1 MVELSTIEK
10 TTRNAVVESP
20 FTRIQGLPTWLQKTR
35 LIEEM
40 EEAAMACDVSYPWA
54 GDYGLL
60 ALIDGPV
67 KYLARTG
74 LIYVEPVKPTP
85 QHPTINIGTAA
96 IIKQKEVEN
105 DLWLRDYAVLLGFIK
120 GCGENMR
127 DALCSKYYEQLK
139 EDTFKYKRIKP
150 RQYLTELETKWV
162 FLDERQRKTLIDNY
176 ERGWEENEHI
186 SAFATRLDDEQ
197 AKLLADGITIS
208 DENKKSHY
216 ILEMWNCKRF
226 SEPVMSKW
234 TNRLPARKTWARAK
248 SYFEKKAGEL
258 DKYEL
263 TNGVGDKPNE
273 FAGAATEMK
282 EQLQRAIEA
291 IERKDE
297 EHALAMRE
305 AKNEAKELRDQVA
318 ALAKMIDSLSSEV
331 KRKKR
336 VPRRRRSVSP
346 TPSSEDD
353 ESSDE
358 EQPPTPP
365 RPRKNKRKAQVQS
378 GREKRKGKATFGEDD
393 TYYANTKWNPDW
405 APADRKNYFIAR
417 TAFWKTNTKAARAD
431 ELAKMKEK
439 HERAARGNK
448 E

>member
-1 MVELSTIEK
+1 
-10 TTRNAVVESP
+10 
-20 FTRIQGLPTWLQKTR
+20 
-35 LIEEM
+35 
-40 EEAAMACDVSYPWA
+40 
-54 GDYGLL
+54 
-60 ALIDGPV
+60 
-67 KYLARTG
+67 
-74 LIYVEPVKPTP
+74 
-85 QHPTINIGTAA
+85 
-96 IIKQKEVEN
+96 
-105 DLWLRDYAVLLGFIK
+105 
-120 GCGENMR
+120 
-127 DALCSKYYEQLK
+127 
-139 EDTFKYKRIKP
+139 
-150 RQYLTELETKWV
+150 
-162 FLDERQRKTLIDNY
+162 
-176 ERGWEENEHI
+176 
-186 SAFATRLDDEQ
+186 
-197 AKLLADGITIS
+197 
-208 DENKKSHY
+208 
-216 ILEMWNCKRF
+216 MWNCKRF

-365 RPRKNKRKAQVQS
+365 RPRKNKRKARVQS
-378 GREKRKGKATFGEDD
+378 GKEKKKGKATFGEDD
-393 TYYANTKWNPDW
+393 LYYPNTIYNPEW
-405 APADRKNYFIAR
+405 APKCRRNYFEAR
-417 TAFWKTNTKAARAD
+417 KVFWNKNTKASRAD
-431 ELAKMKEK
+431 ELAKTKEK
-439 HERAARGNK
+439 HKRAERRNK